1 MEMFNEIFTKFKK
14 SLVKIKNKVVKSFNN
29 IDLEKYNKQF
39 VFFTNKIGKV
49 FLNVNKSII
58 KVIKRIS
65 KKIKKLNDRFYD
77 KVKISDEIVYIVIP
91 CLFTLVLVVMLK
103 SVTNVEVY
111 SIAKNQAEVTYYEG
125 NYDLAIEEYNLLQ
138 ENETWPIYSLELS
151 NIYSMKQEF
160 EKSESI
166 LKESIIIRDRINN
179 ENSNVDNKEIDEDF
193 INKILFIFNMN
204 KNYEETITLGE
215 QYLLESGIS
224 NKTIKNIFTAYLS
237 SSYKYKSEELLS
249 KYIIEEDSAVN
260 RAELANMN
268 GLLGDFDKSINLL
281 NEAFNINPNE
291 ILIYDTIEELV
302 EFNSEA
308 FITALESKSGNEI
321 SYKFM
326 LAKAYSLSTD
336 EEYINKAKELYLEL
350 SKEYE
355 DNYILSLIA
364 YSIYKDVDY
373 LEEAYKNSKDENEY
387 LAAYLNALYKY
398 KTNDFEEAKNEAY
411 KSIVLKGDYNNSYIL
426 LADIMNSTSNIKSSE
441 SYLRE
446 ALEVKPYS
454 YKTII
459 KIADLYSNI
468 LADDIKARYYFD
480 IAINIRKDDSSLY
493 YKIVKLDIS
502 NEDYNEAISNL
513 NKAIQIDPN
522 NSDYYRVLGVVNFQ
536 LENYEEGI
544 EETRNAYLINENDV
558 LALNN
563 AAWFYINIERDVLRG
578 YENIKSAFED
588 MPLSISEENKKIII
602 ESYNRIK
609 SLYESGDEEYT
620 DMDLK
625 LIY

>member
-14 SLVKIKNKVVKSFNN
+14 NLVKIKNKVVKSFNN
-29 IDLEKYNKQF
+29 IDLEKYKKQL
-39 VFFTNKIGKV
+39 VFLTNKIGKS
-49 FLNVNKSII
+49 FLKVNKSII

-77 KVKISDEIVYIVIP
+77 KVKIADEIVYIVIP
-91 CLFTLVLVVMLK
+91 CLFTLLLVVILK
-103 SVTNVEVY
+103 SVTNAEVY
-111 SIAKNQAEVTYYEG
+111 SITKNQGEVTYYEG

-138 ENETWPIYSLELS
+138 ENETWPIYSLEVS

-179 ENSNVDNKEIDEDF
+179 EKSNVDNKEIDKDF

-224 NKTIKNIFTAYLS
+224 NKIIKNIFTAYLS
-237 SSYKYKSEELLS
+237 SGYKYKSEELLS
-249 KYIIEEDSAVN
+249 KYIIEEDSALD

-268 GLLGDFDKSINLL
+268 GLLGDFDKSIDLL

-291 ILIYDTIEELV
+291 ILIYDTIEELM

-326 LAKAYSLSTD
+326 LAKAYSLSND

-350 SKEYE
+350 NKEYE

-373 LEEAYKNSKDENEY
+373 LEEAYKNSKDEY
-387 LAAYLNALYKY
+387 LVAYLNALYKY
-398 KTNDFEEAKNEAY
+398 KTNDFEEAKNQVY
-411 KSIVLKGDYNNSYIL
+411 KSIVLNSDYNKSYIL
-426 LADIMNSTSNIKSSE
+426 LADIMNSTSNSKSSE

-468 LADDIKARYYFD
+468 LADNIKARYYFD

-502 NEDYNEAISNL
+502 NEEYDEAISNL
-513 NKAIQIDPN
+513 NKAIKIDPN

-544 EETRNAYLINENDV
+544 EETRNAYLMNGNDV

-563 AAWFYINIERDVLRG
+563 AAWFYINVERDVLRG
-578 YENIKSAFED
+578 YENIKSAFKD